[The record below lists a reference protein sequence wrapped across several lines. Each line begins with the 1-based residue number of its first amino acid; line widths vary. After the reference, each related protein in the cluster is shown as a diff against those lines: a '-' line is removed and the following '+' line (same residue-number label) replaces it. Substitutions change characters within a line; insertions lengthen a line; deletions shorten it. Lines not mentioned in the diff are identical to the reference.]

1 MKASRY
7 TIATLKET
15 PADAE
20 VASHQLL
27 IRGGFIRKLASGIY
41 NWLPMGL
48 RVLHKVERIIREEM
62 DASGAL
68 EISMP
73 VVQPGE
79 LWVESGRW
87 AEYDDGLLLK
97 LKDRHERD
105 FCLGPTHEEVITDL
119 IRNNI
124 KSYKELPLNLYQ
136 IQTKFRDEVRPR
148 YGVMR
153 GREFLMKDSYSFNLN
168 EESLAESYLLMKNTY
183 KKIID
188 RLGLK
193 FKIVKADSG
202 AIGGDVSE
210 EFHILA
216 ENGEDTIAVSDSS
229 DFAINTELLLK
240 EGEDLNSLQGKP
252 SPDGEGVIEIKKG
265 IEIGHIFQL
274 GRVYAD
280 AMNANVLDQEG
291 KARSLFM
298 GCYGIGVSRLV
309 AAAIEQN
316 NDDKGIIWPD
326 SIAPY
331 EVNIVAIGFD
341 KNEEIAK
348 AAIDLYNQLL
358 SMGYEAMLD
367 DRKDGYGTKMKDAEL
382 IGVPINVIIGKQY
395 LQNNEIELKHRDGQS
410 STGKV
415 EDILTIFEHYKSS

>member
-1 MKASRY
+1 MFWSK
-7 TIATLKET
+7 IFLPTLKDS
-15 PADAE
+15 PQDAE
-20 VASHQLL
+20 IISHKLML
-27 IRGGFIRKLASGIY
+27 RSGMIRRVTSGIY
-41 NWLPMGL
+41 TWLPLGL
-48 RVLHKVERIIREEM
+48 RVLRKVENIVREEM
-62 DASGAL
+62 NASGAQEVL
-68 EISMP
+68 MP
-73 VVQPGE
+73 MVQPRE
-79 LWVESGRW
+79 LWEETNRW
-87 AEYDDGLLLK
+87 KKMGPELLRIQ
-97 LKDRHERD
+97 DRHERD

-240 EGEDLNSLQGKP
+240 EGEELDSLQGKP

-415 EDILTIFEHYKSS
+415 DDILTIFEHYKSS

>member
-1 MKASRY
+1 MFWSK
-7 TIATLKET
+7 IFLPTLKDS
-15 PADAE
+15 PQDAE
-20 VASHQLL
+20 IISHKLML
-27 IRGGFIRKLASGIY
+27 RSGMIRRVTSGIY
-41 NWLPMGL
+41 TWLPLGL
-48 RVLHKVERIIREEM
+48 RVLRKVENIVREEM
-62 DASGAL
+62 NASGAQEVL
-68 EISMP
+68 MP
-73 VVQPGE
+73 MVQPRE
-79 LWVESGRW
+79 LWEETNRW
-87 AEYDDGLLLK
+87 KKMGPELLRIQ
-97 LKDRHERD
+97 DRHERD

-168 EESLAESYLLMKNTY
+168 DESLAESYLLMKNTY

-291 KARSLFM
+291 KATSLFM